1 MLHPFISTLL
11 RRPNLLIDHASA
23 YADLIREEA
32 SEAGADLL
40 QRLVAWVLVGIFA
53 MLFLVLT
60 GVALMLGATG
70 SQFHWALVAVPGAA
84 FAVTVI
90 AFIKARQPATHT
102 PFAEVKAQL
111 DRDAQALRSAE

>member
-23 YADLIREEA
+23 YAGLIREEA
-32 SEAGADLL
+32 SEAGADLV

-53 MLFLVLT
+53 ML
-60 GVALMLGATG
+60 GATAA
-70 SQFHWALVAVPGAA
+70 QFHWALVAVPG
-84 FAVTVI
+84 FALVVMVI
-90 AFIKARQPATHT
+90 AFFKARQPGVHT
-102 PFAEVKAQL
+102 PFAQVKAQL